1 MIGSWTS
8 ETVHIENLDGIAV
21 VTLANPPVNGLGDT
35 VRAGLAGAFEAISG
49 DDGIRAVVIVGD
61 GKGFCGGADV
71 RQFNTPAATAE
82 PGLRSV
88 FAQATAIDVPVIA
101 VIHGFALGG
110 GLELALVCTHRIAHS
125 QAKVGLTEVTLG
137 LLPGA
142 GGTQRLP
149 RLIGAGPA
157 LELIQ
162 AGARISAQDARARG
176 IVDDLF
182 DGDAREA
189 GVAYAQRLIERG
201 DARPHLDTLPVPVED
216 RPDFDAAR
224 QVARND
230 RRAARAKSAAID
242 AVEAS
247 LTLPIGK
254 GLDLERRLFTE
265 LVDGPESAALRHL
278 FFAERAA
285 ARVEDLPKQTDVRPV
300 DTAAVIGSGTM
311 GVGIAMTFASAGI
324 PVTLID
330 ADSVA
335 LSRGLARVSELYADS
350 ARKGRLTEEDVQR
363 REDLITPGVD
373 ITAAAQADLIVE
385 AVFEDLDVK
394 RNLFAELS
402 RIAKRDAI
410 LATNT
415 SRLDVDAIALAADGP
430 ARVIGTHFFSPAN
443 VMRLLEVV
451 RGAQTSDDVLA
462 TVMGLASRIG
472 KIPVLSR
479 VCDGFIG
486 NRMLS
491 PYRREADLL
500 LESGATPG
508 QVDGALTGFG
518 FAMGPFAMSDLAGL
532 DIGEAG
538 RQRFLETASATERE
552 ALSQI
557 PTRLV
562 AAGRLGQKTGAG
574 YFRYEPSSRFPHED
588 PVVADVIA
596 ECAAERGRPRREVT
610 DEEIVE
616 RCVLALV
623 NEGAKLLDEGIAQR
637 ASDLDVVWVHGYGF
651 PAFRGGPM
659 HWAHQQGIGGVVA
672 RLERLEA
679 ESGAYWAPAPL
690 LVRAAEAGHDE
701 LP

>member
-1 MIGSWTS
+1 M
-8 ETVHIENLDGIAV
+8 
-21 VTLANPPVNGLGDT
+21 
-35 VRAGLAGAFEAISG
+35 
-49 DDGIRAVVIVGD
+49 
-61 GKGFCGGADV
+61 
-71 RQFNTPAATAE
+71 
-82 PGLRSV
+82 
-88 FAQATAIDVPVIA
+88 
-101 VIHGFALGG
+101 
-110 GLELALVCTHRIAHS
+110 
-125 QAKVGLTEVTLG
+125 
-137 LLPGA
+137 
-142 GGTQRLP
+142 
-149 RLIGAGPA
+149 
-157 LELIQ
+157 
-162 AGARISAQDARARG
+162 
-176 IVDDLF
+176 
-182 DGDAREA
+182 
-189 GVAYAQRLIERG
+189 AYAQRLVDSG
-201 DARPHLDTLPVPVED
+201 DARPRLDTLPVPADD
-216 RPDFDAAR
+216 RPDFDTARKAAR
-224 QVARND
+224 KD

-247 LTLPIGK
+247 LTLTIDE
-254 GLDLERRLFTE
+254 GLDLERQLFTE
-265 LVDGPESAALRHL
+265 LVEGPESAALRHL

-285 ARVEDLPKQTDVRPV
+285 VRVEDLPKETSVRPV
-300 DTAAVIGSGTM
+300 DWAAVIGSGTM
-311 GVGIAMTFASAGI
+311 GVGIAMTFANAGI

-330 ADSVA
+330 TDNVA
-335 LSRGLARVSELYADS
+335 LSRGLTHVSELYADS
-350 ARKGRLTEEDVQR
+350 ARKGRLTDEEVQR
-363 REDLITPGVD
+363 REGLITPGVH

-394 RNLFAELS
+394 KKLFAELS
-402 RIAKRDAI
+402 RIAMPDAI

-415 SRLDVDAIALAADGP
+415 SRLDVDAMAQAADGP
-430 ARVIGTHFFSPAN
+430 GRVIGTHFFSPAN

-479 VCDGFIG
+479 ICDGFIG

-500 LESGATPG
+500 LEAGATPG

-538 RQRFLETASATERE
+538 RQRFLETASAAERE
-552 ALSQI
+552 ALSDI
-557 PTRLV
+557 PARLV

-574 YFRYEPSSRFPHED
+574 YFRYKPRSRVPHED

-616 RCVLALV
+616 RCLLALV
-623 NEGAKLLDEGIAQR
+623 NEGAKLLEEGIAQR

-659 HWAHQQGIGGVVA
+659 HWAQQQGIGEVVA

-679 ESGAYWAPAPL
+679 EVGAYWAPAP
-690 LVRAAEAGHDE
+690 AAG
-701 LP
+701 PGI